1 MSETLSAR
9 AQLRLWI
16 RDEIAGRT
24 EVKIPVIT
32 ERVVERLLS
41 DRELL
46 SEYVRTNLGP
56 IVYEEARR
64 VVASSRELL
73 LLGDHVVTRDNF
85 KERAGELRRSW
96 GGWLEHAGDRNVLLM
111 EMDADDLQAAESE
124 RRKRG
129 DAEHELAD
137 LWAALRARLKVDQR
151 VKDVFTPEHIEAV
164 RLSLRQVA
172 APHLVAAT

>member
-9 AQLRLWI
+9 AQLRAWI

-32 ERVVERLLS
+32 ERVVERLLN

-64 VVASSRELL
+64 VVA
-73 LLGDHVVTRDNF
+73 
-85 KERAGELRRSW
+85 
-96 GGWLEHAGDRNVLLM
+96 
-111 EMDADDLQAAESE
+111 
-124 RRKRG
+124 
-129 DAEHELAD
+129 
-137 LWAALRARLKVDQR
+137 
-151 VKDVFTPEHIEAV
+151 
-164 RLSLRQVA
+164 LSLI
-172 APHLVAAT
+172 HI